1 MKCMTYLIALGM
13 VSSFCI
19 RAQKLET
26 QSLDSTKI
34 IRVETAA
41 DHLTVIEVNTPVTM
55 VAVGNQGAF
64 SVERRENK
72 VFVKPVEE
80 GARTNLFVWTT
91 TGRFAY
97 ELVPAPS
104 VEQMHFVI
112 DQAPMPVAAKVP
124 TQTGKELGQNAR
136 SLPAEMLT
144 KANPILLAGDR
155 DTQGR
160 VEIALRDVYRER
172 NRLYVR
178 YAVIN
183 HSPQAYRPTR
193 PAAWRLVGVRS
204 PQSLIPLGERQ
215 LGERLIRSLQTAKS
229 SRLAVIDAGEAAPVS
244 AGGHSLGW
252 LVVEEP
258 DETTGDISL
267 LRLEFAADA
276 KGTVEAVL
284 VLGNANGRREVAN
297 ARPANN

>member
-1 MKCMTYLIALGM
+1 MPRAFRLAAPGSGLEPLTAVKGSRPSRKNRSWKEGKLPMKCMTYLIALGM

-55 VAVGNQGAF
+55 VAVGNQGTF

-112 DQAPMPVAAKVP
+112 DQAPM
-124 TQTGKELGQNAR
+124 
-136 SLPAEMLT
+136 
-144 KANPILLAGDR
+144 
-155 DTQGR
+155 
-160 VEIALRDVYRER
+160 
-172 NRLYVR
+172 
-178 YAVIN
+178 
-183 HSPQAYRPTR
+183 
-193 PAAWRLVGVRS
+193 
-204 PQSLIPLGERQ
+204 
-215 LGERLIRSLQTAKS
+215 
-229 SRLAVIDAGEAAPVS
+229 
-244 AGGHSLGW
+244 
-252 LVVEEP
+252 
-258 DETTGDISL
+258 
-267 LRLEFAADA
+267 
-276 KGTVEAVL
+276 
-284 VLGNANGRREVAN
+284 
-297 ARPANN
+297 